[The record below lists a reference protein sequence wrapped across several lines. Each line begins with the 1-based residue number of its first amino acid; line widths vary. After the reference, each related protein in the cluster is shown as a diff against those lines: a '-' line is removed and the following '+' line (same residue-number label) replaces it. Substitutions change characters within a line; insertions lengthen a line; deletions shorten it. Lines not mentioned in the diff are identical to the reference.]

1 MDIRFDHVVLSAR
14 TLAEGV
20 AWVESRLG
28 VPMGAGGR
36 HDAMGTHNRLVS
48 LGPGRFL
55 EMIAID
61 PDAAPPGRARWFE
74 LDLPAMQ
81 ARLARGPAL
90 IHWVARADDIEGA
103 IDACA
108 VGRPE
113 ILALARGDFRWRIG
127 VPPSGHLAHDG
138 VVPTLIQWSS
148 HHPADV
154 LPESGCR
161 LEKLVLRHPDAR
173 ATLSA
178 LRRAGLD
185 SGEPI
190 EAHADGRPALEA
202 HVRTP
207 HGIVVL

>member
-1 MDIRFDHVVLSAR
+1 MDIRFDHAVLAAR

-20 AWVESRLG
+20 AWLESRLG
-28 VPMGAGGR
+28 VPLAQGGK
-36 HDAMGTHNRLVS
+36 HAVMGTHNRLLS

-61 PDAAPPGRARWFE
+61 PDAASPGRARWFE
-74 LDLPAMQ
+74 LDEPAMHR
-81 ARLARGPAL
+81 RLERGPAL
-90 IHWVARADDIEGA
+90 VTWAVQTDDIAGA

-113 ILALARGDFRWRIG
+113 IVALVRGDTRWLIG
-127 VPPSGHLAHDG
+127 VPASGHLSHGGTA
-138 VVPTLIQWSS
+138 PTFLQWSTA
-148 HHPADV
+148 HPSTL

-161 LEKLVLRHPDAR
+161 LEKLVLRHAEAR
-173 ATLSA
+173 PALEA
-178 LRRAGLD
+178 LRRAGLAAD
-185 SGEPI
+185 EPI
-190 EAHADGRPALEA
+190 EAQAEGAPALQA